1 MISLKRKI
9 VVLKIFRVL
18 KKIRIILKE
27 GVGCELGL
35 LEERKQILIDL
46 LNSQLK
52 IFF

>member
-35 LEERKQILIDL
+35 KKKKSR
-46 LNSQLK
+46 
-52 IFF
+52 